1 MAKGDSAH
9 AKTVNQSVG
18 PDDLEETMPGPSSL
32 HNPSDEIEK
41 EPMQKVTR
49 GYLAESGS
57 AVGTSGRVK
66 VIVSKRQQAANK
78 SAERLLKLWA
88 KLAEAPTA
96 RGKEAI
102 MDEIWKSRE
111 SKPLPQD
118 QLPTKNDILLHE
130 NYLVRQGKLRASA
143 SMVSGAKVRAT
154 DVIGVWTRCNVKTLP
169 FRKVQD
175 KCKYLLKT
183 KVKHVKHQKKGKQLG

>member
-9 AKTVNQSVG
+9 AKTVNQSVC

-66 VIVSKRQQAANK
+66 VIVSKKATGSKQECREVTKA
-78 SAERLLKLWA
+78 L
-88 KLAEAPTA
+88 
-96 RGKEAI
+96 GKA
-102 MDEIWKSRE
+102 
-111 SKPLPQD
+111 
-118 QLPTKNDILLHE
+118 
-130 NYLVRQGKLRASA
+130 G
-143 SMVSGAKVRAT
+143 
-154 DVIGVWTRCNVKTLP
+154 
-169 FRKVQD
+169 
-175 KCKYLLKT
+175 
-183 KVKHVKHQKKGKQLG
+183 